1 MSQKQLLIIYAG
13 HTTDG
18 STATIAGWIA
28 DGASKYVRTIIKKA
42 SDVTIDD
49 VSSADGYALGSG
61 VYNGN
66 PEPDMIEFSE
76 NVLNAGKNPNALNM
90 SDRFVGAFCT
100 SAGYTTGAQPVLNGL
115 ARIFMTFGASYIGGD
130 NWHNGQGICGMV
142 VDTKTGKGWDWDPS
156 MTDLQKNATDYG
168 ERLGALTSFYQDA
181 YNNAMKNPPAKPG
194 KIIKCKNGKKDIGM
208 GVWLAAGLILLL
220 VIVILKN

>member
-13 HTTDG
+13 HTEDG

-28 DGASKYVRTIIKKA
+28 DGASKYVRAIIKKA

-49 VSSADGYALGSG
+49 VANADGYALGSG

-76 NVLNAGKNPNALNM
+76 SVLNAGKNPNHLDM
-90 SDRFVGAFCT
+90 SNRFVGAFCT
-100 SAGYTTGAQPVLNGL
+100 SAGYTTGAQPVLNAL
-115 ARIFMTFGASYIGGD
+115 ARIFMTFGASYIGGG
-130 NWHNGQGICGMV
+130 NWKSGQGVCGMV

-156 MTDLQKNATDYG
+156 MKDLQKQATDYG
-168 ERLGALTSFYQDA
+168 TRLGALTSFYDDA
-181 YNNAMKNPPAKPG
+181 YNNAMKNPPSKPG
-194 KIIKCKNGKKDIGM
+194 KKITCKNKTDVGM
-208 GVWLAAGLILLL
+208 GVWLAAGLILIL
-220 VIVILKN
+220 VIFILTK